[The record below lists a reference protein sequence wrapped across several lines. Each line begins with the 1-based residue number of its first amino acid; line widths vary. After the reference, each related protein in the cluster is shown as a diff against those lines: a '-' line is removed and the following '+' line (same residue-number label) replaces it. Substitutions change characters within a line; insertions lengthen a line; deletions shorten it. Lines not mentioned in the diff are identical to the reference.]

1 MIYRELGNTGL
12 KVSVVCLGTMT
23 WGEQNTE
30 AEAHAQLDAAMDSG
44 VNFIDTAEMYPVP
57 PKAETYGSTERYIGS
72 WLKAH
77 GNRDQVILAS
87 KVMSRSDDLN
97 YVRGGDNRLD
107 RRNIEAAV
115 DASLERL
122 QTDYLDLYQLHWPD
136 RRSNYFGRLGFE
148 FNPED
153 EPVPIEDTLD
163 VLADLVRSGKVRH
176 VGISNETPWG
186 AMRFLALSEAR
197 GLPRMV
203 SVQNPYN
210 LLNRSFEIGLAEV
223 AIRESM
229 GLLAYSPL
237 AFGVLSGKYLHGARP
252 ADGRITLFERFTRY
266 TRNPLADEAAAAYVA
281 LAKRHSLD
289 PAQMALAY
297 VHSRPFVTSTIVG
310 ATNLVQLKSDI
321 SSIDLGLSA
330 DVLSG
335 IETIHARIPNPCP

>member
-12 KVSVVCLGTMT
+12 RVSVICLGTMT

-30 AEAHAQLDAAMDSG
+30 VEAHKQLDAALDAG

-57 PKAETYGSTERYIGS
+57 PKAETYGRTERYIGT
-72 WLKAH
+72 WLKAR

-87 KVMSRSDDLN
+87 KVMSRSDDLR
-97 YVRGGDNRLD
+97 YVRDGDNRLD
-107 RRNIEAAV
+107 RKNIEAAI

-136 RRSNYFGRLGFE
+136 RRANYFGRLGFE
-148 FNPED
+148 PNPGD
-153 EPVPIEDTLD
+153 DPIPFEETLE
-163 VLADLVRSGKVRH
+163 VLADLVKCGKVRH

-186 AMRFLALSEAR
+186 AMRYLALSEAR

-203 SVQNPYN
+203 SIQNPYN
-210 LLNRSFEIGLAEV
+210 LLNRSFEIGLGEV

-252 ADGRITLFERFTRY
+252 ADCRLTLFERFTRY
-266 TRNPLADEAAAAYVA
+266 TRNPLADEAAGAYVA
-281 LAKRHSLD
+281 LAKRHGLD

-297 VHSRPFVTSTIVG
+297 VNSRPFVTSTIIG
-310 ATNLVQLKSDI
+310 ATHLVQLKSDI
-321 SSIDLGLSA
+321 ASIDLNLSA
-330 DVLSG
+330 EVLSA
-335 IETIHARIPNPCP
+335 IENIHHRIPNPCP

>member
-1 MIYRELGNTGL
+1 MICIM
-12 KVSVVCLGTMT
+12 SVMATIASIGT
-23 WGEQNTE
+23 
-30 AEAHAQLDAAMDSG
+30 
-44 VNFIDTAEMYPVP
+44 
-57 PKAETYGSTERYIGS
+57 
-72 WLKAH
+72 
-77 GNRDQVILAS
+77 
-87 KVMSRSDDLN
+87 
-97 YVRGGDNRLD
+97 
-107 RRNIEAAV
+107 NIEAAL
-115 DASLERL
+115 DASLARL

-136 RRSNYFGRLGFE
+136 RRSNYFGRLGFAV
-148 FNPED
+148 
-153 EPVPIEDTLD
+153 EPDDDPTPIEETLE
-163 VLADLVRSGKVRH
+163 VLADLVQSGKVRH

-186 AMRFLALSEAR
+186 AMRFLAFSEAR

-252 ADGRITLFERFTRY
+252 AGGRITLFERFTRY
-266 TRNPLADEAAAAYVA
+266 TRNPLADEAAAAYVE

-297 VHSRPFVTSTIVG
+297 VHSRPFVTSTIIG
-310 ATNLVQLKSDI
+310 ATNLVQLQSDI
-321 SSIDLGLSA
+321 ASIDLGLSA

-335 IETIHARIPNPCP
+335 IEAIHNRIPNPCP

>member
-12 KVSVVCLGTMT
+12 KVSAICLGTMT
-23 WGEQNTE
+23 WGQQNTE
-30 AEAHAQLDAAMDSG
+30 AEAHAQLDAALDAG
-44 VNFIDTAEMYPVP
+44 VNFVDTAEMYPVP
-57 PKAETYGSTERYIGS
+57 PKAETYGRTERFIGS
-72 WLKAH
+72 WLKAR
-77 GNRDQVILAS
+77 GNRDKVILAS

-107 RRNIEAAV
+107 RKHIEAAV

-122 QTDYLDLYQLHWPD
+122 QTDYLDLYQLHWPE
-136 RRSNYFGRLGFE
+136 RRTNYFGRLGFE
-148 FNPED
+148 PDPGDDPTPLE
-153 EPVPIEDTLD
+153 ETLE
-163 VLADLVRSGKVRH
+163 VLADLISSGKVRH

-186 AMRFLALSEAR
+186 AMRYLALSEAR

-203 SVQNPYN
+203 SIQNPYS
-210 LLNRSFEIGLAEV
+210 LLNRTFEIGLAEI

-252 ADGRITLFERFTRY
+252 ENCRITLFDRFTRY
-266 TRNPLADEAAAAYVA
+266 TRNPLADEAVGAYVE
-281 LAKRHSLD
+281 LARRHSLD

-297 VHSRPFVTSTIVG
+297 VNSRSFVTSTIIG

-321 SSIDLGLSA
+321 ASIDLDLSA
-330 DVLSG
+330 DVLSA
-335 IETIHARIPNPCP
+335 IENIHNRIPNPCP

>member
-1 MIYRELGNTGL
+1 
-12 KVSVVCLGTMT
+12 
-23 WGEQNTE
+23 
-30 AEAHAQLDAAMDSG
+30 
-44 VNFIDTAEMYPVP
+44 
-57 PKAETYGSTERYIGS
+57 
-72 WLKAH
+72 
-77 GNRDQVILAS
+77 
-87 KVMSRSDDLN
+87 
-97 YVRGGDNRLD
+97 
-107 RRNIEAAV
+107 
-115 DASLERL
+115 
-122 QTDYLDLYQLHWPD
+122 LHWPD

-148 FNPED
+148 LDPED
-153 EPVPIEDTLD
+153 DPIPLEATLE
-163 VLADLVRSGKVRH
+163 VLADLIKSGKVRH

-186 AMRFLALSEAR
+186 AMRYLALSEAR

-203 SVQNPYN
+203 SIQNPYS

-252 ADGRITLFERFTRY
+252 ADCRITLFERFTRY
-266 TRNPLADEAAAAYVA
+266 TRNPLADEAAGAYVE

-297 VHSRPFVTSTIVG
+297 VNSRSFVTATIIG

-321 SSIDLGLSA
+321 ASIELKLSA

-335 IETIHARIPNPCP
+335 IENIHHRIPNPCP